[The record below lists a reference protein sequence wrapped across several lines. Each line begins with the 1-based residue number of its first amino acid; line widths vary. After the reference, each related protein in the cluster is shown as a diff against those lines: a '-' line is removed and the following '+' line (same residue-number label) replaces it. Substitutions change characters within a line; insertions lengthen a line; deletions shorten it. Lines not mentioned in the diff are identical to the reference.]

1 VFRGMAVKAF
11 SRTRPPGKRSHSSMR
26 YDACRLVPGG
36 INPFTEPGGGA
47 ASQIWPNPLHG
58 SREMGLLCWGGGGG
72 PAARTSDHP
81 PLDIA
86 AVRQNKSINPDLGLE
101 RLVRVM
107 AICWPNLHLPPTP
120 TVYIDHALP
129 F

>member
-58 SREMGLLCWGGGGG
+58 SREMGLLCWGGEGGQQRG
-72 PAARTSDHP
+72 PATTHPSTSQ
-81 PLDIA
+81 LSG
-86 AVRQNKSINPDLGLE
+86 KINP
-101 RLVRVM
+101 
-107 AICWPNLHLPPTP
+107 
-120 TVYIDHALP
+120 
-129 F
+129 